1 MGLAAG
7 INFSLRRVALDGES
21 YRRDEAEQLLRS
33 DEILQMFGRAGRRG
47 LDETGFVLITPN
59 ELRLLDAHPGHLSR
73 SSAVDW
79 SALLGLMTV
88 AAQQKRDPFRE
99 AVRAQE
105 RLFTTKPIFLGVEES
120 LRHPDTPCGLNT
132 DAERARHVRKR
143 VREMLNSRGEWEPF
157 PEFVP
162 VSLREISVP
171 TVQTTSTDPENRNLQ
186 PSTCTLQTAL

>member
-47 LDETGFVLITPN
+47 LDETGYVLITPN

-79 SALLGLMTV
+79 SAMLGLLPV
-88 AAQQKRDPFRE
+88 AAQQKRDPFPE
-99 AVRAQE
+99 AAGAKD
-105 RLFTTKPIFLGVEES
+105 RLFTPTRIFLIAQEPR
-120 LRHPDTPCGLNT
+120 LPQDPPCGLNT
-132 DAERARHVRKR
+132 
-143 VREMLNSRGEWEPF
+143 
-157 PEFVP
+157 
-162 VSLREISVP
+162 
-171 TVQTTSTDPENRNLQ
+171 
-186 PSTCTLQTAL
+186 